1 MRLLDELKNIQEF
14 DKIDIGQL
22 TADWEWITK
31 TYPTL
36 NNIDDLLNTLTEM
49 KMYSPSMRV
58 QDKVTLLQKSISE
71 HGLKLLDV
79 VLEDYKRS

>member
-1 MRLLDELKNIQEF
+1 MRLLDELENIKEV
-14 DKIDIGQL
+14 DKIDAEL
-22 TADWEWITK
+22 LCADWDEIK
-31 TYPTL
+31 KEYPTL

-49 KMYSPSMRV
+49 KMYSQSMRV

-79 VLEDYKRS
+79 VLDDYKRS